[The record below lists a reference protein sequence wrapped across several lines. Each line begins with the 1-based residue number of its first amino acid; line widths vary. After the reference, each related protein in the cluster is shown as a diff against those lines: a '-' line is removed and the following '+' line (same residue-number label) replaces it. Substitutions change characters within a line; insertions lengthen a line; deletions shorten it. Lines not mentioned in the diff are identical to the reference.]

1 MHLNTVGLCAFKKK
15 AKFVQGLSGEEG
27 EQKTCIFVL
36 FKTKYLKQQKVISLR
51 NKKKQQQQKAKTTS
65 FRLIFLEIPISFCF
79 TFQLNN
85 QTLQIKNDAYV

>member
-15 AKFVQGLSGEEG
+15 AKFVQGLSGEEE

-51 NKKKQQQQKAKTTS
+51 NKKNNNNNKKQRQHH
-65 FRLIFLEIPISFCF
+65 LG
-79 TFQLNN
+79 
-85 QTLQIKNDAYV
+85 